1 MVQLHVISPVNDDT
15 IREFNQWLQA
25 RPEVR
30 IIAMTLSPGGSGAS
44 QQGRAQSYL
53 LVAYERSEA

>member
-15 IREFNQWLQA
+15 VRAFNQWLQA

-30 IIAMTLSPGGSGAS
+30 ITAMTMSPGGSEMT
-44 QQGRAQSYL
+44 QHGRGQSYL
-53 LVAYERSEA
+53 LVAYERSET

>member
-30 IIAMTLSPGGSGAS
+30 ITAMTMSPGAS
-44 QQGRAQSYL
+44 EVSPQGRGRSYL
-53 LVAYERSEA
+53 LVAYERSET